1 MTEEINSNDGQ
12 ADVACE
18 VQKLKFSEICKA
30 IMEEAVEFDVPGI
43 LLGADGSEVCAQVKV
58 DKEDEFNTTVFRM
71 AASTFCRLVT
81 DAMLVKPAAWGVLG
95 EWHARHIQAQVR
107 RDNIKDFLEKI
118 ENA

>member
-43 LLGADGSEVCAQVKV
+43 LLGADGSEVCAQIKV
-58 DKEDEFNTTVFRM
+58 DKEDEFNTSVFRM
-71 AASTFCRLVT
+71 AASAFCRLVT

-95 EWHARHIQAQVR
+95 EWHARNLQEKAK
-107 RDNIKDFLEKI
+107 RDALADLLGGLAND
-118 ENA
+118 

>member
-1 MTEEINSNDGQ
+1 MTDTNTNDGQ

-58 DKEDEFNTTVFRM
+58 DKEDEFNTSVFRM

-95 EWHARHIQAQVR
+95 EWHARNIQTQVR